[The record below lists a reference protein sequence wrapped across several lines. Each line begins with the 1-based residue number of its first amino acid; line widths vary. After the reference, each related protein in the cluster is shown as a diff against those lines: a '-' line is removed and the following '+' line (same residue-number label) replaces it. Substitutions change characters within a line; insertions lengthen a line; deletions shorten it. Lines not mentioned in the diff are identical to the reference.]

1 MIIIAIIMVKISI
14 NNSNNDSDA
23 AINDYDVNGTS
34 ISNSFSNSNN
44 ICGVNSYD
52 GIESNNID
60 DSSLQLC

>member
-1 MIIIAIIMVKISI
+1 MVKINI
-14 NNSNNDSDA
+14 NNSNNDSGA

-34 ISNSFSNSNN
+34 ISNSFSNPNN

-52 GIESNNID
+52 RIESNNID